1 MNLLLLEDADLGSA
15 AERPWRSGCGSE
27 DPRIQW
33 DAGRRAVVAGE
44 RLTHVRKVLRAAVGD
59 TLEVGRLGGGI
70 GRGRIVELNRERVVL
85 ELGPLDLAPPPALLV
100 TLVLALPRPKFTG
113 RILQAAAAMGVKRI
127 LLVQTAR
134 VEKSYWNSSVLKPAS
149 LRRHLMLGLAQARD
163 TALPE
168 MECLRGSRELTDAL
182 PGLVQDHDQVLVAD
196 AAGAEACPLGIDGP
210 TALLV
215 GPEGGLLDEELASF
229 RRAGASVVSLGA
241 RALRVE
247 HAVVAL
253 LSRLGAVQKGEDDTV
268 FPVRADAEGIT
279 NEDVYGSQAD
289 WP

>member
-1 MNLLLLEDADLGSA
+1 MNLLLLEDGDLDA
-15 AERPWRSGCGSE
+15 A
-27 DPRIQW
+27 
-33 DAGRRAVVAGE
+33 AGDDLRAVVAGE
-44 RLTHVRKVLRAAVGD
+44 RLRHVRKVLRAAVGD

-70 GRGRIVELNRERVVL
+70 GRGRIVELSRERVVL
-85 ELGPLDLAPPPALLV
+85 ELGPLDRRPPAPLPV

-134 VEKSYWNSSVLKPAS
+134 VEKSYWQSSVMRPES

-168 MECLRGSRELTDAL
+168 IECLRGPRDLADSM
-182 PGLVQDHDQVLVAD
+182 PGLVRDPVQVLVAD
-196 AAGAEACPLGIDGP
+196 AAGAEPCPLGIEGP

-215 GPEGGLLDEELASF
+215 GPEGGFLDEEVGRFAA
-229 RRAGASVVSLGA
+229 AGARAVSLGP
-241 RALRVE
+241 RPLRVE

-253 LSRLGAVQKGEDDTV
+253 LSRLGA
-268 FPVRADAEGIT
+268 
-279 NEDVYGSQAD
+279 
-289 WP
+289 